1 MHPLSAIGQSVGF
14 GACYDQDLSFYV
26 RFFSGFTTC
35 ISAPVPL
42 FLHQAET
49 TEMSKYHLF
58 YFAGIAADCTL
69 CHHYCQPVA
78 AGFSRWGKK
87 QCVCLAFLQVFMQ
100 QHLALPAG
108 TWVLS
113 SRARLVESPF
123 STYCVIK
130 RTYQS
135 SHGPHFVPLKIEEL
149 RASSAVSS
157 IITRALK

>member
-1 MHPLSAIGQSVGF
+1 MHPPSAIGQAGSF
-14 GACYDQDLSFYV
+14 GSCYDQDLSFHV
-26 RFFSGFTTC
+26 LFFSGFTAC
-35 ISAPVPL
+35 ISVSIPV

-58 YFAGIAADCTL
+58 YFASIGADCTL
-69 CHHYCQPVA
+69 CHNHCQPVV

-135 SHGPHFVPLKIEEL
+135 SHRSRFVPLKIEEL
-149 RASSAVSS
+149 RANSAVSS